1 MRKRHVPVVFFE
13 CFPYVCPE
21 PVLVKRSGVYTNG
34 SKLPFPRTF
43 RPQVE
48 MQVVFMQLNSV
59 AVARPSIESLLPQS
73 LTASLP
79 VFVKVLIVSSIDCF
93 VCNISRP
100 VILSR
105 PADLARLR
113 AVFSN
118 EIQMSVRCMRTGR
131 PPCSLNLLS
140 RDEL

>member
-1 MRKRHVPVVFFE
+1 
-13 CFPYVCPE
+13 
-21 PVLVKRSGVYTNG
+21 
-34 SKLPFPRTF
+34 
-43 RPQVE
+43 
-48 MQVVFMQLNSV
+48 
-59 AVARPSIESLLPQS
+59 LLPQS